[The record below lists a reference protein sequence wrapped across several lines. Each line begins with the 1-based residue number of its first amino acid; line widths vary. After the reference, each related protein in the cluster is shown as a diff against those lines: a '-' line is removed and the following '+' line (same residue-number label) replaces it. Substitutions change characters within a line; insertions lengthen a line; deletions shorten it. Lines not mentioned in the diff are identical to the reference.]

1 LLWVVASGLL
11 LGMGDHSSSQREP
24 GRAVEIRTPAR
35 LHLGMLSFGNP
46 AIRSFGGVGVM
57 VDRPGVVL
65 RMRRAEK
72 FEAKG
77 PHSDRAMQF
86 ARQAAAAWSL
96 GDAACAIDVVSA
108 PRSHIGLGSGTQLAL
123 AVAAGVRHLFR
134 RSEAEPPHEFEVHPA
149 PDEWLF
155 DTHDVLELAAAVGRG
170 RRSCVGIYGF
180 SRGGLIVEAGRAAPV
195 ADGGFSPMVA
205 RVRLPSSW
213 RCVVIAQRD
222 SVGLHGDAEKEAFAR
237 LAPMPIEITAEMS
250 RIALMDILPAA
261 VESRFAEF
269 SDAIHRY
276 GQLAGKPFEPES
288 ERLPHARA
296 TATLIELLGELGVRG
311 AAQSSW
317 GPTVMA
323 CCDSLDAAGSLLDQ
337 FETLGLT
344 RQYEATIARFDTQG
358 AVLLEID
365 KA

>member
-1 LLWVVASGLL
+1 
-11 LGMGDHSSSQREP
+11 
-24 GRAVEIRTPAR
+24 
-35 LHLGMLSFGNP
+35 MLSFGNP

-134 RSEAEPPHEFEVHPA
+134 RSEAEPPHEFE
-149 PDEWLF
+149 
-155 DTHDVLELAAAVGRG
+155 LAAAVGRG

-180 SRGGLIVEAGRAAPV
+180 SRGGLIVEAGRADPV